1 MDDREF
7 RAGRAGERPFAPD
20 VPTNE
25 NFSGEYVPQGMLDK
39 IKQNLFMGGAT
50 DVRNMGRAVAPA
62 GLSMMLARPV
72 GMLGG
77 AARGGNALR
86 DPAEQMFDVTRAAP
100 KMAQGGF
107 IDPQLLR
114 MLGYAIPAAGAAYGG
129 YKIYDAVKGLGERM
143 NPANREERSEGMLGG
158 AMYAEAKPSPEM
170 LGTGAAR
177 KAADK
182 LKPQDRRRRLDEEED
197 RATKAG

>member
-1 MDDREF
+1 MADQEF

-39 IKQNLFMGGAT
+39 LRQNLLMGGAT
-50 DVRNMGRAVAPA
+50 DVRNMARGMAPA
-62 GLSMMLARPV
+62 GHAMMLARPP

-77 AARGGNALR
+77 MARGGNAMR
-86 DPAEQMFDVTRAAP
+86 DPAEQMFDMAQAAP
-100 KMAQGGF
+100 KMGQGGF

-129 YKIYDAVKGLGERM
+129 YKLYDAVKGL
-143 NPANREERSEGMLGG
+143 ANRMDPEKRSDAGMLEQIARAPAPRPSG
-158 AMYAEAKPSPEM
+158 A
-170 LGTGAAR
+170 G
-177 KAADK
+177 
-182 LKPQDRRRRLDEEED
+182 DRRDKRLREAED
-197 RATKAG
+197 RDVKTS